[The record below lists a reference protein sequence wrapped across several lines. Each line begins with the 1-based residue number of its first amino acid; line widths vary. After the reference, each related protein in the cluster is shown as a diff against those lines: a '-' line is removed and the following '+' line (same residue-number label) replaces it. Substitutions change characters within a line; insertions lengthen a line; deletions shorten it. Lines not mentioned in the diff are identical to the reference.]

1 MQETHEGHS
10 DALSFGFAGMQGWRV
25 SMVRGQWA
33 GRVPGHASAAHDGR
47 NTHFSLSVAQ
57 EDAHILS
64 LNFDSKPRTALFSVF
79 DGHGGKAVALYAAKH
94 LVRGMEG
101 LDEWMDLSCTSVRVV
116 GDAMGGHLRGG
127 GWPCGAAARRACNRA
142 RLERPVCIGLAPST

>member
-1 MQETHEGHS
+1 MSAPITEKVRRSCRSKPDALWAIHAFDDARWLCPVQETHEGHS

-33 GRVPGHASAAHDGR
+33 GRVPWHANAAHDGR
-47 NTHFSLSVAQ
+47 ITDFSLPVAQ

-64 LNFDSKPRTALFSVF
+64 LDFDSKPRTALFSVF

-94 LVRGMEG
+94 LVR
-101 LDEWMDLSCTSVRVV
+101 W
-116 GDAMGGHLRGG
+116 GG
-127 GWPCGAAARRACNRA
+127 G
-142 RLERPVCIGLAPST
+142 